1 MPGRGSEIL
10 ARQFTHVEFSGNL
23 DSEATMNRYSYSG
36 YNIFTERISSIIKF
50 IGHNLINYFFILI
63 VK

>member
-23 DSEATMNRYSYSG
+23 DSGVIANDTPHTG
-36 YNIFTERISSIIKF
+36 FNIISERECVLLLHLLDKISSIIF
-50 IGHNLINYFFILI
+50 LY
-63 VK
+63 